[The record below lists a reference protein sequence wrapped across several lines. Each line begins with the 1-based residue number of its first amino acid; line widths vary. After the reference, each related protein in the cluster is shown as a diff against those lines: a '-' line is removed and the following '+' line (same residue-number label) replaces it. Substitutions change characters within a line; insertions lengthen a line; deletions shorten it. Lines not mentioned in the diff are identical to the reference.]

1 MSLKIKT
8 NQYRK
13 KILTKTIQPQ
23 GFFTP
28 SKKISATSIFFESM
42 PYKVDPKTG
51 LIDYDRLAQNAK
63 LFNPRI
69 IIAGF
74 SCYSRCL
81 DYKRFREIADSVNAY
96 LVSDMAHIAGL
107 VSAGVIPSPFEYSDI
122 VTTTVHKTLRGPRAG
137 LIFFRKGV
145 RGVDKNGQKIMYDY
159 ESKINQAVFPGLQ
172 GGPHN
177 NAIAGIATA
186 MKQAKTTE
194 FVEYQKQVL
203 ANSKKLAETL
213 QQLGYTITS
222 GGTDVHLVLVDLRS
236 KGLTGSKAEKVLEDI
251 SIACNKN
258 TVPGDKSAFNPS
270 GIRLGTPALTTRGL
284 KEDDIVKVAQFIDRG
299 LYFLFLN
306 FI

>member
-1 MSLKIKT
+1 
-8 NQYRK
+8 
-13 KILTKTIQPQ
+13 
-23 GFFTP
+23 
-28 SKKISATSIFFESM
+28 M